1 MPSDRYQ
8 NLETLRTALD
18 EIETGI
24 VLLDHDLRLQFIN
37 QAFLRMWQL
46 DEPAIADLDFEG
58 LMRAVV
64 AKQSRRLTPA
74 AFNKF
79 VKERTM
85 LVRAGIEDPRDV
97 QIDGNKVVR
106 VTCKALPDGGRM
118 LIYSNVSDLVRYA
131 NELKELATI
140 DSMTGLL
147 NRRHFLWLAEIEW
160 SRYQRYGRPMS
171 LLMIDIDQFKAIND
185 QFGHDAGDH
194 VLIRIA
200 SICRDHKRK
209 SDLVSR
215 FGGDEFLILL
225 PETTLD
231 MAASAAERFRQQV
244 AVCDESSGALP
255 VGVTVS
261 VGIAEANMEMHTIFD
276 LLKLADQALYAAKRA
291 GRDRVATS

>member
-85 LVRAGIEDPRDV
+85 LVRAGIEDPRNV

-106 VTCKALPDGGRM
+106 VTCK
-118 LIYSNVSDLVRYA
+118 
-131 NELKELATI
+131 
-140 DSMTGLL
+140 
-147 NRRHFLWLAEIEW
+147 
-160 SRYQRYGRPMS
+160 
-171 LLMIDIDQFKAIND
+171 
-185 QFGHDAGDH
+185 
-194 VLIRIA
+194 
-200 SICRDHKRK
+200 
-209 SDLVSR
+209 
-215 FGGDEFLILL
+215 
-225 PETTLD
+225 
-231 MAASAAERFRQQV
+231 
-244 AVCDESSGALP
+244 
-255 VGVTVS
+255 
-261 VGIAEANMEMHTIFD
+261 GIA
-276 LLKLADQALYAAKRA
+276 
-291 GRDRVATS
+291 